1 LTPHPAVVR
10 INRDITLKCEA
21 DALPKPRYLWKFDGT
36 ILDKAVQN
44 TLSITNAQV
53 KDAGSYT
60 CKAENF
66 YGSKETTRVV
76 NVEYQPAVKT
86 FSTGTPANT
95 VKQGATVNITCIA
108 DGYPPPEYII
118 KRGNQMVNSTG
129 GRFVITNIQLSE
141 EDYTYSCTPNNTVG
155 TGATKTLKITVLGKN
170 KNHLPALVDTLR
182 KQ

>member
-1 LTPHPAVVR
+1 MNWSSSRMDIAPLFAVILFIKEMLKEAKFCIEPGPNSFNLT
-10 INRDITLKCEA
+10 
-21 DALPKPRYLWKFDGT
+21 F
-36 ILDKAVQN
+36 ILSD
-44 TLSITNAQV
+44 
-53 KDAGSYT
+53 
-60 CKAENF
+60 E
-66 YGSKETTRVV
+66 
-76 NVEYQPAVKT
+76 PAVKT

-118 KRGNQMVNSTG
+118 KRGNQMVNTTG